1 MNSPVPLASGRDAD
15 VYALDAHRVLRRYR
29 DGADAT
35 AEAAVM
41 VHLGALGYP
50 VPHVYSV
57 DRAEMVLER
66 LDGPTMLQALT
77 TGQLSP
83 HDGARRLAGLHT
95 RLHAL
100 PPRTSTDT
108 RSRVLHGDLHPD
120 NVVLTARGPVVIDW
134 RNTTEGPPELDVA
147 LSAVILA
154 QVAVDGAGGMAG
166 LAHAF
171 LTAFLAHSGRSPLAM
186 LAAAVST
193 RRGDPNLSETEVSR
207 LDEAA
212 SLVEA
217 LGGDS

>member
-1 MNSPVPLASGRDAD
+1 MTSSTPMASGRDAD
-15 VYALDAHRVLRRYR
+15 IYALDAHRVLRRYR

-41 VHLGALGYP
+41 GHLGALGYP

-66 LDGPTMLQALT
+66 LDGPTMLHALAA
-77 TGQLSP
+77 GQLSP
-83 HDGARRLAGLHT
+83 PAGARELAGLQT

-100 PPRTSTDT
+100 PPRTSTDP
-108 RSRVLHGDLHPD
+108 RSRILHGDLHPD
-120 NVVLTARGPVVIDW
+120 NVVLTSRGPVVIDW

-154 QVAVDGAGGMAG
+154 QVAVDPTDGIAE
-166 LAHAF
+166 LARAF
-171 LTAFLAHSGRSPLAM
+171 LTAFLTHSGGTPLAM
-186 LAAAVST
+186 VAEAVSA
-193 RRGDPNLSETEVSR
+193 RRGDTNLSETEINR

-212 SLVEA
+212 SLIEA
-217 LGGDS
+217 LSKGY